1 MFVLEPGLY
10 YLIASIVFLYI
21 MVLFLILVGIGHLMV
36 LKRIA
41 LRTSYLE
48 GTLDIILQ
56 SQERL
61 NQLIV
66 VYMNS
71 AG

>member
-1 MFVLEPGLY
+1 MFVLDPGLY
-10 YLIASIVFLYI
+10 YLMASIVFLYI

>member
-1 MFVLEPGLY
+1 MFVLGPGLY
-10 YLIASIVFLYI
+10 YLMASIVFLYI